1 MPSVAV
7 EGRRPQGR
15 IRSIELGRRFSAVA
29 RRLQSL
35 ADSFPFG
42 LGPLVIVLL
51 MLVSGGWLLF
61 HPVPPNAATLRL
73 WTFANVH
80 ADAYRQAL
88 PGFEIQHPGVT
99 VDVELV
105 HGDAVTSRLQSAF
118 WASLDV
124 PDLVE
129 VEISAAGTFF
139 RGPVADVGF
148 VDLTDW
154 LKQSGYLDRIVKSR
168 FSPYTSR
175 GHVFGLPHD
184 VHPVMLAYRR
194 DLFER
199 LGIDADKLQT
209 WDDFVH
215 EGRRVTRRGEQYMI
229 QFSDVTSQNLEM
241 LLFQRGGG
249 YFDANGDLLMDNEI
263 TVETIKW
270 YIPLVAGSH
279 LIASDPGSSDQA
291 FTKAVEDGYILS
303 FICPDWRSR
312 LTERNVPQMAGK
324 MALMPLPAFAPGGRR
339 TSTWGGTMLGI
350 TKHCRNKELAWQL
363 AQYLYFDREQL
374 AARFRATNILS
385 PLKAAWDLPV
395 LRESS
400 PYWCGQ
406 PIGELYAQLAEQV
419 PPQYASPFASL
430 AKDKLGQV
438 VSARATDYESNGEEG
453 FDTFV
458 RARLKEAADD
468 VDRKST

>member
-1 MPSVAV
+1 MD
-7 EGRRPQGR
+7 
-15 IRSIELGRRFSAVA
+15 RSRLFSAVA
-29 RRLQSL
+29 WRFQSL
-35 ADSFPFG
+35 ADGFPFG
-42 LGPLVIVLL
+42 LAPMVIVVL
-51 MLVSGGWLLF
+51 MLVSGSWLLF
-61 HPVPPNAATLRL
+61 HPIPQNTATLRL
-73 WTFANVH
+73 WTFATVH
-80 ADAYRQAL
+80 CDAYKQAV
-88 PGFEIQHPGVT
+88 PGFEAQHPGVT

-105 HGDAVTSRLQSAF
+105 HGDAITSRLQSAF

-129 VEISAAGTFF
+129 VEISQAGAFF

-175 GHVFGLPHD
+175 GRVFGLPHD

-215 EGRRVTRRGEQYMI
+215 EGRRVTKRGHRYMI

-279 LIASDPGSSDQA
+279 LIASDPGASDQA
-291 FTKAVEDGYILS
+291 FTRAVEDGYILS

-312 LTERNVPQMAGK
+312 LIERNVPQMAGK
-324 MALMPLPAFAPGGRR
+324 MALMPLPAFTRGGRR

-363 AQYLYFDREQL
+363 AQYLYFDRQQL
-374 AARFRATNILS
+374 AARYRETNILS
-385 PLKAAWDLPV
+385 PLKPAWDLPV
-395 LRESS
+395 LREPR
-400 PYWCGQ
+400 PYWSDQ
-406 PIGELYAQLAEQV
+406 PIGKLYAELAEQV
-419 PPQYASPFASL
+419 PPQYVSPFTSL
-430 AKDKLGQV
+430 AKEKLGQV
-438 VSARATDYESNGEEG
+438 VSACASYYSSHGEEG
-453 FDTFV
+453 FEAFV
-458 RARLKEAADD
+458 RVRLKQAADD
-468 VDRKST
+468 VRRQMERNPF